1 MKRFLFLLLLV
12 FIFNGMTGCGQNNS
26 RNQDSVDKS
35 HKNES
40 FMAADISITEDS
52 INNDKNKI
60 IEQGKDS
67 NNKLNVKEI
76 VAPGDK
82 IEENLFSAENYSLL
96 PKLQGAK
103 LNEKKKTVT
112 QKEFLDIIRNP
123 IAFAKISYS
132 SGYGGLVC
140 SRPRILLKYVLP
152 DLESY
157 ESDFDNI
164 EINYYDLPQGL
175 SGNLRFTAVEDS
187 VQGSLTSRG
196 LLIDDEKN
204 ILLNIKNQNDI
215 ETIINAVQWK
225 PQFSLKNI
233 KVLFGY
239 IREGTLK
246 TVLSKD
252 DTVYVIEND
261 TLKLIDKRKTGDW
274 ETISGYAY
282 DDNSINKEKN
292 RLFLYQ
298 VNNRE
303 NRIRKIELLS
313 NTVVYNYPLSNF
325 PAKGEFLK
333 IEHTALDLIY
343 ALTKEQEKLK
353 IYSINESLINKSN
366 EVRCTEESVQLGSIE
381 HIWSYNAGRSDSI
394 ILFRKNEKY
403 PVKMIY
409 SSDLQYQSVKGN
421 KTANP
426 AQVSVIPQVTAEWG
440 FAMSDIYSGKKPLLN
455 ITYKKLIQLFGLPGH
470 IRTYKINLPAAG
482 PDIFEYYYVA
492 EYSGMEIE
500 FYSGYQPKK
509 LPSETDTTIRFDLT
523 GNGPEL
529 DCGLKVGMTV
539 REVTDRFG
547 ERRIYNLEADQS
559 DTEKLIAEANE
570 LNDIKHVLISH
581 KPSDMY
587 NNYQKAM
594 IIYADPDKFDES
606 IKAQALVLL
615 IKESKVDRIVFG
627 YPTAD

>member
-1 MKRFLFLLLLV
+1 MKRFLFLLLV
-12 FIFNGMTGCGQNNS
+12 IFILAGMTGCGQNNS
-26 RNQDSVDKS
+26 RNQDSVNNS

-52 INNDKNKI
+52 INKDKNKI
-60 IEQGKDS
+60 IEQGKDD
-67 NNKLNVKEI
+67 NDKLNVKEI
-76 VAPGDK
+76 VAPGDR

-103 LNEKKKTVT
+103 LNEKKKTVI

-123 IAFAKISYS
+123 ISFAKISYS

-157 ESDFDNI
+157 ELDFDNI
-164 EINYYDLPQGL
+164 EINYYDLPQDL

-204 ILLNIKNQNDI
+204 ILLNIKNENDI
-215 ETIINAVQWK
+215 ETIINAIQWK

-282 DDNSINKEKN
+282 DDNSITKEKN

-313 NTVVYNYPLSNF
+313 NTVVFDYPLGNF
-325 PAKGEFLK
+325 PAKGEILK
-333 IEHTALDLIY
+333 IEHNALDLIY

-366 EVRCTEESVQLGSIE
+366 EVTCTEESVQLGSIE
-381 HIWSYNAGRSDSI
+381 DIWSYNTGRSDSI

-403 PVKMIY
+403 PVKMTY
-409 SSDLQYQSVKGN
+409 SSELQYQSVKGN
-421 KTANP
+421 KTADP

-440 FAMSDIYSGKKPLLN
+440 FAMSDICSGKKPLLN

-470 IRTYKINLPAAG
+470 IRTYKINPPAAG
-482 PDIFEYYYVA
+482 PDTFEYYYVV
-492 EYSGMEIE
+492 EYSGMVFE
-500 FYSGYQPKK
+500 FFLGYQPKK
-509 LPSETDTTIRFDLT
+509 LPSETDTTFRFDLA

-559 DTEKLIAEANE
+559 DTEKMIAEGNE
-570 LNDIKHVLISH
+570 LNDIKHVLTSH